1 MKLLRDIWELVDGPK
16 PPRTRKKRKWLRF
29 SWRGIGVIVLLF
41 LVAADLSPRPVIV
54 TDELSFEVVKQ
65 MEEAGKVC
73 RSAIQDSDETSCAGE
88 VWKACHLAKQ
98 DLDNSKEITTRNDKR
113 AVRYLCDHAVTVDAG
128 NLGLALASR
137 YENEFWGWGW
147 FITVETNEGDASF
160 LLFIDLVTS
169 EFYRLSG
176 LPVGFGEMASLPGY
190 DEPEWSRYAYV
201 SDDTEEKLLILLSS
215 IRYYLRPY
223 RGYGSVLDRNLE
235 ARGMLEYP
243 DLLSLGD
250 NLWKKPSGL
259 AFSHKI
265 TEQNCT
271 IARLAAR
278 ENRLGWD
285 ELLDYCY
292 ESADNCEERTGS
304 FRTSCALAKGAA
316 EFESMWQRL
325 PEVCA
330 VSEGNGEQLT
340 NAEKTSNIGEPTS
353 DACYQ
358 AALAICKYRNVP
370 PDDQWVEQLI
380 SMRDFA
386 CAAAAR
392 TPDLQYVKI
401 DDRLPY
407 HRVPYRTT

>member
-41 LVAADLSPRPVIV
+41 LVAADLPPRPVIV

-65 MEEAGKVC
+65 MEKAGRVC
-73 RSAIQDSDETSCAGE
+73 RSAIQDSNETSCAGE

-98 DLDNSKEITTRNDKR
+98 DLNNSNEITTRNDERVVQYLCNR
-113 AVRYLCDHAVTVDAG
+113 AVIVDAG
-128 NLGLALASR
+128 DLGLALASR

-147 FITVETNEGDASF
+147 FITVKTNEGDASF

-176 LPVGFGEMASLPGY
+176 LPIGFGEMASLPGH

-223 RGYGSVLDRNLE
+223 RGYDSVLDRNLE

-243 DLLSLGD
+243 NLLSLVG
-250 NLWKKPSGL
+250 NRWEEPSGL
-259 AFSHKI
+259 VSNHEI

-271 IARLAAR
+271 VARLAAR
-278 ENRLGWD
+278 ENQLSSD
-285 ELLDYCY
+285 ELLDRCFQ
-292 ESADNCEERTGS
+292 SAYNCVNRADRFS
-304 FRTSCALAKGAA
+304 VYCALAKGTA
-316 EFESMWQRL
+316 EFENMWQRL

-330 VSEGNGEQLT
+330 PTEGSDEQPT

-358 AALAICKYRNVP
+358 AALAMCKYRNVS
-370 PDDQWVEQLI
+370 PDDQWIKQLI
-380 SMRDFA
+380 LMRNFA